1 LSKTKTLVMKDQI
14 SDIPSILHSVE
25 ILLVVLIFFSLIIE
39 IADIKKF

>member
-1 LSKTKTLVMKDQI
+1 MKDQI
-14 SDIPSILHSVE
+14 SDIPPILHSVE